1 MNKRGFEYLESFC
14 QSINRIFA
22 YVDSLSYSQFTENI
36 PKDEDYNEMILN
48 LRKLIFNKTRICIN
62 SVVENMPALQ
72 KREIGYAL
80 TLRMP
85 LIYSMIWT
93 EKTARL

>member
-14 QSINRIFA
+14 QNINRIFA
-22 YVDSLSYSQFTENI
+22 YVDSLSYSQFAENI
-36 PKDEDYNEMILN
+36 PKDEEHDKMILN
-48 LRKLIFNKTRICIN
+48 LRKLIFDKTRICIN
-62 SVVENMPALQ
+62 SVVENMPKLQ

-85 LIYSMIWT
+85 IIYQFIWT
-93 EKTARL
+93 EKRASF